1 MTRKRFIKLLMAHG
15 VPRNEAVVYANACHG
30 KMPHT
35 IMAVFVLGGTPLREV
50 VRPML
55 MPIMQGLTFTACLEG
70 GTSA

>member
-30 KMPHT
+30 KMPHR

-50 VRPML
+50 VRHML
-55 MPIMQGLTFTACLEG
+55 MQIMQGCSFTARLEG
-70 GTSA
+70 GTST